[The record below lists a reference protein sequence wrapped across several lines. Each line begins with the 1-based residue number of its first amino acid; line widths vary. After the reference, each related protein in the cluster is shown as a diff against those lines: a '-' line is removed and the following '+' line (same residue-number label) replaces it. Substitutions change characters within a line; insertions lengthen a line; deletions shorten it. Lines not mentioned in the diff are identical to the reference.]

1 MSEHMQ
7 DSLSQPEDEQ
17 AKVAFEDD
25 EIQFAEETETDHP
38 EKSWKILIVDDE
50 AEVHDITKLA
60 LSDVTFEE
68 RSLTFLSAYSA
79 EEAKQIVQANPD
91 IAIIFLDVVMETDD
105 AGLQL
110 IDYIR
115 EDLGNLTTRI
125 ILRTGQPGQA
135 PEDIVA
141 VNYGINDYKTKTE
154 LTARKLFIT
163 VITALRTFST
173 IIQMLEVSQRLE
185 LQLTQDKQSDEV
197 HEQEKIRQLER
208 KLQSLQ
214 SHLSQPN
221 QRQQPEATEQLAA
234 IAAAPDASTSSA
246 TGTLH
251 TMSMVAR
258 IARMVL
264 RIMDGQSTRLG
275 LSQSKLAVLMYLSGE
290 PDLCASPS
298 TLAKHCGVSRAA
310 MTGLLDGLEKED
322 YVERDSHPS
331 DRRALRV
338 KLTSSGR
345 QFLEQIAPQQYQ
357 MSELM
362 EALDATERQTLI
374 ELIMKFIRLLDNQP
388 DPIED

>member
-1 MSEHMQ
+1 MQ
-7 DSLSQPEDEQ
+7 DDFLFVSEADA
-17 AKVAFEDD
+17 AKVALDDD
-25 EIQFAEETETDHP
+25 ELQFAEETETEQP

-50 AEVHDITKLA
+50 AEVHDVTKLA

-79 EEAKQIVQANPD
+79 AEAQAIMQAHAD
-91 IAIIFLDVVMETDD
+91 IAIVFLDVVMETDD

-110 IDYIR
+110 INYIR

-154 LTARKLFIT
+154 LTARKLFIS

-173 IIQMLEVSQRLE
+173 ILQMMEASQRLE
-185 LQLTQDKQSDEV
+185 AQLTQDKQMDEAQ
-197 HEQEKIRQLER
+197 EQAKIRQLER

-214 SHLSQPN
+214 NQLSQSS
-221 QRQQPEATEQLAA
+221 QRQTGAPLEPLATPV
-234 IAAAPDASTSSA
+234 ITDNSASNGA
-246 TGTLH
+246 GALH
-251 TMSMVAR
+251 MMSMVSR

-264 RIMDGQSTRLG
+264 RIMDGQSTQLG
-275 LSQSKLAVLMYLSGE
+275 LSQSKLGVLMYLSGE
-290 PDLCASPS
+290 PERCAKPS
-298 TLAKHCGVSRAA
+298 ALAKHCGVSRAA
-310 MTGLLDGLEKED
+310 MTGLLDGLEQD
-322 YVERDSHPS
+322 SYVERASHPS
-331 DRRALRV
+331 DRRALVV
-338 KLTSSGR
+338 KLLPPG
-345 QFLEQIAPQQYQ
+345 QDFLERITPKQYQ

-388 DPIED
+388 KSIEE